1 MNVRFADFPKR
12 HLWATIRPE
21 GIRFI
26 LVPMLTTLL
35 IGAICAYVFLSFRA
49 EIQREVEST
58 LTVIAEQKREQIE
71 QWLARNRIDAESYFS
86 GTAQIPMLLKQ
97 YLDGGRQNTDALTRM
112 RDRMSEV
119 ANAIGASGMAVLDT
133 EGRPLMMIGKVEIQQ
148 HAALIQDLLK
158 QPQVKLLDLARNADG
173 AAELGQLAPIS
184 SRGAAPIGI
193 VDLAWKAEQ
202 SLYPLVTDWPIPT
215 RTADTYL
222 VRIEGDELRFLSPLR
237 YGTES
242 TLAFTES
249 LTGER
254 LAAVKAAQGH
264 RGILRDAE
272 DYRAFPVLGYV
283 TPIAGTPWLM
293 VAKIDRR
300 EAYAGIWT
308 TAWITAM
315 VGAAALLLI
324 YASSYLLWRQS
335 VARLA
340 GERRLGLLIEQGLT
354 GYAEADLKG
363 RLTRVNDRYCEIVG
377 RSREDLTGR
386 RLSDFTPPEDWII
399 NQALFER
406 LLRGDLASGLIEKRY
421 LRQFGG
427 LTYAQVAIAL
437 MRDEAGRPQGYLA
450 LVADLTQ
457 RVQAEIALKEQSE
470 SLGRVNAEQ
479 RAIYDAATVGIAL
492 AQERVIQ
499 RCNRTME
506 QLFGYG
512 PGELIGRNARV
523 LYADETVYTQFGQRF
538 MAGLHQDGSYREA
551 IEMVRKDGSAVWMR
565 VSTVPIDPS
574 DIGKGLAGTF
584 EDITAERAAIA
595 RFQALNADLERK
607 VAERTAEVASAN
619 AALKAANAELSLL
632 ATTDALTGAWNRRQ
646 FEQIA
651 ATEIARAHRY
661 KQPLSL
667 LLFDIDHFKTV
678 NDSYGHE
685 VGDQVLIRLTQLV
698 QGNVRTADLL
708 ARWGGEEFTVLM
720 PHCDVTEA
728 AHLAEKLRGL
738 VAAQPF
744 PEVGRVTISIGVA
757 QCRCTEALHVWLKRA
772 DTALYAAKTAGRDRV
787 WVDTEPPFDDPL
799 TSARSDR

>member
-1 MNVRFADFPKR
+1 MTVRCAAVAKR
-12 HLWATIRPE
+12 HPWANRLPE
-21 GIRFI
+21 GFRFI

-35 IGAICAYVFLSFRA
+35 IGGICFYVFLSFRA
-49 EIQREVEST
+49 QIQQEVEST

-71 QWLARNRIDAESYFS
+71 HWLARNRIDAESYFA
-86 GTAQIPMLLKQ
+86 GTAQIPMLLEH
-97 YLDGGRQNTDALTRM
+97 YLESDRQDTDALARM
-112 RDRMSEV
+112 RDRMTEV

-133 EGRPLMMIGKVEIQQ
+133 ESRPLMMIGRVEIQQ
-148 HAALIQDLLK
+148 HAALIQEILK

-173 AAELGQLAPIS
+173 VAELGQLAPIS

-193 VDLAWKAEQ
+193 VDLAWNAEQ
-202 SLYPLVTDWPIPT
+202 SLFPLVTDWPIPT
-215 RTADTYL
+215 RTADTLL
-222 VRIEGDELRFLSPLR
+222 VRVEGDELRFLSPLR

-242 TLAFTES
+242 VLEVTEP

-254 LAAVKAAQGH
+254 LAGVKAAQGQ
-264 RGILRDAE
+264 RGILRDTD
-272 DYRAFPVLGYV
+272 DYRAVAVLAYA

-315 VGAAALLLI
+315 VGASALLLI
-324 YASSYLLWRQS
+324 YASSYLLRRQS

-354 GYAEADLKG
+354 GYAEVDLEG
-363 RLTRVNDRYCEIVG
+363 RLIRVNDRYCEIVG
-377 RSREDLTGR
+377 RSREDLIGR
-386 RLSDFTPPEDWII
+386 LLSDFTPPDDWAI
-399 NQALFER
+399 NQAVLER
-406 LLRGDLASGLIEKRY
+406 LRRGDLTSGLIEKRY

-427 LTYAQVAIAL
+427 LTYAQVAVAL
-437 MRDEAGRPQGYLA
+437 LRDEAGRPQGYLA

-457 RVQAEIALKEQSE
+457 RVQAEIALKEQRE
-470 SLGRVNAEQ
+470 SLSRVNAEQ

-492 AQERVIQ
+492 AKERVIQ

-506 QLFGYG
+506 QMFGYG
-512 PGELIGRNARV
+512 PGELIGRNACV
-523 LYADETVYTQFGQRF
+523 LYADEAVYTQFGQRF
-538 MAGLHQDGSYREA
+538 MNGMRRDGFDREA
-551 IEMVRKDGSAVWMR
+551 IEMVRKDGSAVWIR
-565 VSTVPIDPS
+565 VSTVLIDPA
-574 DIGKGLAGTF
+574 DISKGLAGTF

-595 RFQALNADLERK
+595 RFQDLTAQLERK

-619 AALKAANAELSLL
+619 AALQAANVELSLL
-632 ATTDALTGAWNRRQ
+632 ATTDVLTGAWNRRH
-646 FEQIA
+646 FEQVA

-661 KQPLSL
+661 KTPLSL

-678 NDSYGHE
+678 NDRYGHE

-698 QGNVRTADLL
+698 QDNLRTTDLL
-708 ARWGGEEFTVLM
+708 ARWGGEEFTVLI

-787 WVDTEPPFDDPL
+787 CVDAEPPFSTPL
-799 TSARSDR
+799 TSAGSER